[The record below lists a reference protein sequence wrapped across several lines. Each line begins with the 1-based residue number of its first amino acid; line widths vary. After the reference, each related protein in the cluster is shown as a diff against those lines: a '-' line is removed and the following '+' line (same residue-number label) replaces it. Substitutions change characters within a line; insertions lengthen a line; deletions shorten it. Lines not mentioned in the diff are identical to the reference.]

1 MDRQRND
8 DMLETPVHEKAKE
21 ENEEAVLGMAG
32 LLKTIQIS
40 RVGKLTTMDRVLVPL
55 YERAVLDLVSL
66 ENQVMRKSRAIEIGK
81 RTLASCNRSNN
92 KVNVAT
98 NIAFLEVELKET
110 KRKVVQ
116 SRESL
121 QRLYEAF
128 SVKTQK
134 SIDDLQMDGFRSSLE

>member
-1 MDRQRND
+1 
-8 DMLETPVHEKAKE
+8 
-21 ENEEAVLGMAG
+21 MAG

-40 RVGKLTTMDRVLVPL
+40 RVGKLTTRDRVLVPL

-134 SIDDLQMDGFRSSLE
+134 AIDDLQMDGFRSSLE